1 MKSHLLSLLKCVTVL
16 LIVQSGECWSQTRV
30 VNSNAT
36 VPSAK
41 RGVAVATPGNDRNS
55 LSPTDFRALANG
67 ISWYYNWGILP
78 LNQPSDLSIS
88 YVPMVYGAGSGYL
101 TTLQSYLASGHL
113 PWRVLALNEPNFM
126 WESNLTPLAAASA
139 IAQLRVICDPYGIPV
154 VGPQMTIGTDPS
166 NSVTAYDPIQ
176 NATVTYTYQENY
188 LAAFDYYCGSTKPY
202 AQATHSYGGSGEV
215 SWITGVMSAARPTQP
230 VWITEMNLQ
239 GASDYT
245 NAVSNLMTTVDYL
258 ERTSSVEGYAWFMA
272 RVSGDPYNSL
282 LSADGVL
289 TPTGQAYVQM
299 PVHDANLYYQ
309 IPGRLQAERYVTTFG
324 NDIAPTTDS
333 DGFAD
338 MVCGVGGARLDY
350 NLSLPSAGSYTVSVR
365 VAGAGTIQIYL
376 GSALLGTATAS
387 SSGWSTVST
396 TVSLATGT
404 QTLRIV
410 PSVGQ
415 RLNWLDWVLSTPSAP
430 ANLTAIPGSGKVR
443 LTWDRAANATTY
455 KIQRSTTSSGSYV
468 EIARTDLETYVDASV
483 TNNQN
488 YYYVVSGLNT
498 LGSSVNSTQVAVQP
512 STNAALSNSFESPAT
527 SSYTFNPTDSFWSF
541 VGSAG
546 VTANG
551 SGYTAGNPSAPSG
564 SQVAFLQSSSAI
576 SQTLTA
582 LTPGALYALTFSA
595 AQRQNWGG
603 AQTWNVLID
612 GKTIASYSPA
622 RTATTYSSYTASFS
636 ATSFSHTLAFV
647 GTTTSDNT
655 VFIDDVKV
663 EPKSNLGFE
672 TPVTDNS
679 IANPTGGSWTFTGSS
694 GIAANFSGFTWM
706 NPAAPEGKQVAYL
719 QANGSMTQTIGGLTA
734 GENYTIAFSAAQRSG
749 WGGAQTWNV
758 AVNGTVIASFAP
770 AQSATAYT
778 EYIAQFTATS
788 TNQTISF
795 VGTTSGDNTIF
806 IDNIRVTK
814 R

>member
-1 MKSHLLSLLKCVTVL
+1 MKSHLLSLLKCVAVL
-16 LIVQSGECWSQTRV
+16 LFVQSGEGWAEVRI
-30 VNSNAT
+30 VNSNAV

-78 LNQPSDLSIS
+78 LNQPADLSIS

-101 TTLQSYLASGHL
+101 ATLQSYLSAGHL
-113 PWRVLALNEPNFM
+113 PWRVLALNEPNFI
-126 WESNLTPLAAASA
+126 WESNLTPQAAASA
-139 IAQLRVICDPYGIPV
+139 IAQLRVICDLYGIPV

-166 NSVTAYDPIQ
+166 MSVTAYDPIQ

-188 LAAFDYYCGSTKPY
+188 LAAFDYYCGSSLPY
-202 AQATHSYGGSGEV
+202 GQATHSYGGSGEV

-230 VWITEMNLQ
+230 VWITEMNLG

-258 ERTSSVEGYAWFMA
+258 ERTTSVEGYGWFMA
-272 RVSGDPYNSL
+272 RISGDPYNSL

-324 NDIAPTTDS
+324 NGIAPTTDS
-333 DGFAD
+333 EGFAD

-350 NLSLPSAGSYTVSVR
+350 NLSILTAGSYAVSIR
-365 VAGAGTIQIYL
+365 VTGSGSIQIYQ
-376 GSALLGTATAS
+376 GSTLLGTATAS

-396 TVSLATGT
+396 TVSLSTGS
-404 QTLRIV
+404 QTLRVV

-415 RLNWLDWVLSTPSAP
+415 RLNWIDWVSSTPATPS
-430 ANLTAIPGSGKVR
+430 NVTAVPGSGKAR
-443 LTWDRAANATTY
+443 LTWSRASNATTY
-455 KIQRSTTSSGSYV
+455 KIHRAAVSGGSYT
-468 EIARTDLETYVDASV
+468 EIARTDVETFLDTAL
-483 TNNQN
+483 TNGQN
-488 YYYVVSGLNT
+488 YYYVVSALNN
-498 LGSSVNSTQVAVQP
+498 LGSSANSAQVTVQP
-512 STNAALSNSFESPAT
+512 STNAVLNNGFESPAT
-527 SSYTFNPTDSFWSF
+527 TSYTFNPTGSFWTFS
-541 VGSAG
+541 GSSG
-546 VTANG
+546 VTANA
-551 SGYTAGNPSAPSG
+551 SGYTTGNPSAPSG
-564 SQVAFLQSSSAI
+564 SQVAFLQANSTI
-576 SQTLTA
+576 SQALTS
-582 LTPGALYALTFSA
+582 LTPGSLYTITFSA

-603 AQTWNVLID
+603 AQTWNVMID

-622 RTATTYSSYTASFS
+622 RTSTTYSAYTASFS

-655 VFIDDVKV
+655 ALIDDVRV
-663 EPKSNLGFE
+663 ESSSNLGFE
-672 TPVTDNS
+672 TPATDSS
-679 IANPTGGSWTFTGSS
+679 IANPTSTAWTFSGSS
-694 GIAANFSGFTWM
+694 GVAANFSGFTWM
-706 NPAAPEGKQVAYL
+706 NPIAPEGKQVAYL
-719 QANGSMTQTIGGLTA
+719 QANGSMTQTISGLTA

-758 AVNGTVIASFAP
+758 AVNGTVIASFDP
-770 AQSATAYT
+770 AQYATAYT

-788 TNQTISF
+788 TSQTVSF
-795 VGTTSGDNTIF
+795 IGTTSGDNTVF
-806 IDNIRVTK
+806 IDNVRITK